1 MPINIGSNKIVMFD
15 FWNDYMKP
23 KCREKAKSHYIAND
37 VEARFDT
44 WNERYYLNE
53 KVKKLLDWWKMN

>member
-44 WNERYYLNE
+44 
-53 KVKKLLDWWKMN
+53 